1 MIKLNNKG
9 FAISTIIYSTLILFL
24 MVMLSFL
31 QAISTSKNK
40 LELAIASVKE
50 VISYSNIDI
59 NYELGSE
66 YYVTPYR
73 GKYTIS
79 TSEGTA
85 CIYLPNDTLIM
96 QINNNLKIND
106 EIVSI
111 NNNTSNKY
119 KFLNIDNTNTSSNI
133 IILKV
138 YTNKTNSN

>member
-40 LELAIASVKE
+40 LELASTSAKE
-50 VISYSNIDI
+50 IISYSNIDI
-59 NYELGSE
+59 NFELGSE
-66 YYVTPYR
+66 YYITPYR

-85 CIYLPNDTLIM
+85 CIYLPKNTLIM

-111 NNNTSNKY
+111 NNNTSDKY

-133 IILKV
+133 VILKV
-138 YTNKTNSN
+138 YTNKANNN